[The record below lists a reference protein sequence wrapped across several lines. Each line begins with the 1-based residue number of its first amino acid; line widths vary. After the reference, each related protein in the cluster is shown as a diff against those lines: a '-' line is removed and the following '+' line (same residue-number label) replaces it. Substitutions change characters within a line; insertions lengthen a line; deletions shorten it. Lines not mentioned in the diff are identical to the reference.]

1 MNNKQVAAHID
12 EVWCSQ
18 LIVLYTDDH
27 RYVKL
32 CAFNWK
38 EAGGPHSS
46 SAHTAAHWSRRSN
59 NKYFTVRTD
68 FFFNYFILFEIL
80 LQTYDQLQ
88 EKASVS
94 HS

>member
-18 LIVLYTDDH
+18 VIVLYTDDH

-38 EAGGPHSS
+38 EAG
-46 SAHTAAHWSRRSN
+46 AL
-59 NKYFTVRTD
+59 YFLND
-68 FFFNYFILFEIL
+68 FILFEIL

-94 HS
+94 RS

>member
-1 MNNKQVAAHID
+1 MGSSEIPDVIVQQQPNVSNKSMNNKQVAAHID

-46 SAHTAAHWSRRSN
+46 SAHTAARGRLV
-59 NKYFTVRTD
+59 K
-68 FFFNYFILFEIL
+68 EI
-80 LQTYDQLQ
+80 
-88 EKASVS
+88 
-94 HS
+94 